1 MKKKNKLCYKEVD
14 DHNILNCY
22 YKVISNL
29 CFINPE
35 YIPCIFNKIKNTCQW
50 YKSNCSQFLRFL
62 DYFEKAFLNMYKIRY
77 WNYYNNIDHITNNA
91 SESYN
96 KYLKKLYVK
105 KPTFY
110 KLIYE
115 IQFEESKSYNDYQR
129 RIGEIWRKKRRISEG
144 VDEIN
149 IEVEYYKNME
159 SELKNIGSS
168 KNDIVENWFNC
179 LIRLNNKIIIIKPNE
194 NNK

>member
-1 MKKKNKLCYKEVD
+1 VD
-14 DHNILNCY
+14 DHDILNCY
-22 YKVISNL
+22 YKAISNL

-35 YIPCIFNKIKNTCQW
+35 YIPGIFNKIKSTCQR
-50 YKSNCSQFLRFL
+50 YKSSCSQFLRFL
-62 DYFEKAFLNMYKIRY
+62 DYFIFLNLYKIRY

-91 SESYN
+91 SESYD
-96 KYLKKLYVK
+96 KYLKQLFVK

-110 KLIYE
+110 ELIYE
-115 IQFEESKSYNDYQR
+115 IQFEDSKSYNDYKR
-129 RIGEIWRKKRRISEG
+129 RIEGIWGKKRRISEG

-149 IEVEYYKNME
+149 TVVEYYKNME

-179 LIRLNNKIIIIKPNE
+179 LIRLNNKTIIIKPNE
-194 NNK
+194 NNY